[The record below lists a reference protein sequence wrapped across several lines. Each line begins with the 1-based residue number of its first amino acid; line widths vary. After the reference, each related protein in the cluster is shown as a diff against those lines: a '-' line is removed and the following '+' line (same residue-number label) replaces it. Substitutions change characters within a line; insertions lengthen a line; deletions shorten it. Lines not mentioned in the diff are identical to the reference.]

1 MKRGLPSAPLSGPSE
16 ISAPPGK
23 DLTVTGNKGPPM
35 SPGRL
40 LRFVLTGVL
49 LHLFAITPL
58 DTAAASPSGEVL
70 RGIEESI
77 RKDSGLRVYDWVTF
91 SVRGSEVTLSGFVAS
106 PLLKRLLERR
116 ILALDEVSSVD
127 NQLEVIPSSGDDIGM
142 QINAY
147 WRIYGHPELRRLG
160 LLGDGFHS
168 RLIRAEED
176 SQRVLVQP
184 IHILVRDGHIT
195 LEGEV
200 ESERYRNLA
209 EEQTT
214 QVMGVRSVTNHIIVT
229 GAGTEEHEVVA
240 ADPSPWQFNEN
251 ALRYPLLS
259 VENPSGKV
267 TVKVTATDRLRIRKS
282 SPDRETRKD
291 DTRMTRLR
299 RRIQLVSR
307 PSDGALIDLDIDLPY
322 GYRLEVTTVDGPIA
336 VTGLLRYAELNTGSG
351 SIELTAPWR
360 VTRLG
365 IVSRY
370 EPEQIEIPD
379 SLLFADEPFAEKSS
393 DGTWSFSDSYDPD
406 KPLYGEIQVK
416 SNWPRRL
423 VLNDMEIPPDSPV
436 RMHWEAPRVLARLFR
451 SRVGG
456 KLKSRANL
464 EGPDWEAVSA
474 AGDDGAARFSS
485 DVRLVDLTVA
495 VLDDEG
501 RPLTD
506 LRPGDF
512 EVLEDGEPQEV
523 KVLGS
528 TEAPFNLALL
538 LDCSTS
544 TLTKRKA
551 IVRAAKQFVSIARP
565 QDRVAVYAVSDTY
578 FQMLSPLTNDREELL
593 RRIDSVPPLSGGTP
607 LYDAIVISYAQ
618 ELARRR
624 FERNALMV
632 ISDGVDNQIL
642 PPSHGLVPSKVP
654 FADLKRAAAEMNSM
668 IYAIHLRSRETP
680 ISRRGPTN
688 GWDLRAQQQLEELVE
703 VSGGRL
709 FPARSIR
716 ALDPVYERVA
726 AELRSVY
733 TIGYYPKNQDFEGSW
748 RNVEVRVSRANAR
761 VRTRPGYY
769 AW

>member
-1 MKRGLPSAPLSGPSE
+1 
-16 ISAPPGK
+16 
-23 DLTVTGNKGPPM
+23 M
-35 SPGRL
+35 SPGRSF
-40 LRFVLTGVL
+40 RFVLTGVL
-49 LHLFAITPL
+49 LFLFIT
-58 DTAAASPSGEVL
+58 TVVSFSAESPSVEVV
-70 RGIEESI
+70 RGIEERI

-91 SVRGSEVTLSGFVAS
+91 SLKGSEVTLAGVVAS
-106 PLLKRLLERR
+106 PMLKKLLAQR

-127 NQLEVIPSSGDDIGM
+127 NQLEAILSSGDDIGM

-160 LLGDGFHS
+160 HLGDGFRS
-168 RLIRAEED
+168 RLTRAGED
-176 SQRVLVQP
+176 FQRVLVQP

-229 GAGTEEHEVVA
+229 GADTEEHEVVA
-240 ADPSPWQFNEN
+240 ADPSPWQFDEN
-251 ALRYPLLS
+251 SLRYPVLS

-267 TVKVTATDRLRIRKS
+267 IVKVTATDRLRIRKS

-322 GYRLEVTTVDGPIA
+322 GYRLEVTTVDGPIS
-336 VTGLLRYAELNTGSG
+336 VTGLLRYAELNTGTG

-365 IVSRY
+365 IASRY
-370 EPEQIEIPD
+370 EPERIEIPA
-379 SLLFADEPFAEKSS
+379 SLRFADEPFAEKSS
-393 DGTWSFSDSYDPD
+393 DGTWSFSDSYDSD

-416 SNWPRRL
+416 SNWPRGL

-436 RMHWEAPRVLARLFR
+436 RMHWEAPRVLDRVFR
-451 SRVGG
+451 PAVRS
-456 KLKSRANL
+456 KLKRRVDEAGPNAIIAIPHED
-464 EGPDWEAVSA
+464 EGV
-474 AGDDGAARFSS
+474 ARFSS

-495 VLDDEG
+495 VLDNEG
-501 RPLTD
+501 RPVTD
-506 LRPGDF
+506 LRPQDF

-523 KVLGS
+523 KVLGG

-544 TLTKRKA
+544 TLTKREA
-551 IVRAAKQFVSIARP
+551 IVRAAKRFVAVARP
-565 QDRVAVYAVSDTY
+565 QDRVAVYVLSDTY
-578 FQMLSPLTNDREELL
+578 FQMLSPLTNNREDLYQ
-593 RRIDSVPPLSGGTP
+593 RIDGVPPLSGGTP

-618 ELARRR
+618 ELASRR
-624 FERNALMV
+624 FERNALVV

-642 PPSHGLVPSKVP
+642 PPSHGLAPSKVP

-668 IYAIHLRSRETP
+668 IYAIHLQPREIP
-680 ISRRGPTN
+680 VSRRGPTN
-688 GWDLRAQQQLEELVE
+688 EWEIQAREQLQQLVE

-716 ALDPVYERVA
+716 ALDPVYGQVA
-726 AELRSVY
+726 EELRSVY
-733 TIGYYPKNQDFEGSW
+733 TIGYYPKNQNFEGSW
-748 RNVEVRVSRANAR
+748 RSVQVRVNRPNAR

>member
-1 MKRGLPSAPLSGPSE
+1 M
-16 ISAPPGK
+16 
-23 DLTVTGNKGPPM
+23 
-35 SPGRL
+35 
-40 LRFVLTGVL
+40 
-49 LHLFAITPL
+49 
-58 DTAAASPSGEVL
+58 
-70 RGIEESI
+70 
-77 RKDSGLRVYDWVTF
+77 
-91 SVRGSEVTLSGFVAS
+91 
-106 PLLKRLLERR
+106 
-116 ILALDEVSSVD
+116 
-127 NQLEVIPSSGDDIGM
+127 
-142 QINAY
+142 
-147 WRIYGHPELRRLG
+147 
-160 LLGDGFHS
+160 
-168 RLIRAEED
+168 
-176 SQRVLVQP
+176 
-184 IHILVRDGHIT
+184 
-195 LEGEV
+195 
-200 ESERYRNLA
+200 
-209 EEQTT
+209 
-214 QVMGVRSVTNHIIVT
+214 
-229 GAGTEEHEVVA
+229 
-240 ADPSPWQFNEN
+240 
-251 ALRYPLLS
+251 
-259 VENPSGKV
+259 
-267 TVKVTATDRLRIRKS
+267 
-282 SPDRETRKD
+282 
-291 DTRMTRLR
+291 
-299 RRIQLVSR
+299 
-307 PSDGALIDLDIDLPY
+307 
-322 GYRLEVTTVDGPIA
+322 
-336 VTGLLRYAELNTGSG
+336 
-351 SIELTAPWR
+351 
-360 VTRLG
+360 
-365 IVSRY
+365 
-370 EPEQIEIPD
+370 
-379 SLLFADEPFAEKSS
+379 
-393 DGTWSFSDSYDPD
+393 
-406 KPLYGEIQVK
+406 K
-416 SNWPRRL
+416 SNWPRGL
-423 VLNDMEIPPDSPV
+423 ILNDMEIPADSPV
-436 RMHWEAPRVLARLFR
+436 RMHWEVPRVLARLFR
-451 SRVGG
+451 SRGGG
-456 KLKSRANL
+456 KLKSRAHL

-512 EVLEDGEPQEV
+512 EVLEDGEPPEV

-528 TEAPFNLALL
+528 TETPFNLALL

-733 TIGYYPKNQDFEGSW
+733 TISYYPKNQDFEGSW
-748 RNVEVRVSRANAR
+748 RNVEVRVRRANAR
-761 VRTRPGYY
+761 VRTRPGTTPGNVSTDIR
-769 AW
+769 ALRQTWPSVADQERRMVPRQREKDSGMSSKRVSLIDNVAAALGLSCTVPAAGVRRSAEPAPLSNDPAFE